1 MTKKE
6 IIKEL
11 KTMFISKFGN
21 KEVELSVQI
30 PIEHDIEYGTAFLQK
45 IRYNEET
52 KTFEWYK
59 DYFDYGWKTTQ
70 TPINDHAITIFSNAL
85 GVKVATK
92 TDYIIC

>member
-1 MTKKE
+1 MTKEE

-21 KEVELSVQI
+21 KEVELSVPI
-30 PIEHDIEYGTAFLQK
+30 PIEHDREGTAFLQK

-70 TPINDHAITIFSNAL
+70 TPINNHAIRIFSDAL

-92 TDYIIC
+92 TDYIIL